1 MRISIEST
9 PAVQND
15 CRSPA
20 RFDVPNKVSTL
31 NLILASHS
39 MAALKSFSQFES
51 GDPTGD

>member
-15 CRSPA
+15 CRFPA
-20 RFDVPNKVSTL
+20 RSDVPNKGSTL

-39 MAALKSFSQFES
+39 MAALESFLRFES